1 MSEQENKSA
10 KIREFMSSKLDW
22 LHKMPENAYRAEL
35 ANLRRGAGKKPGDLP
50 ELWGTILKDMPEE
63 FQGKDGKASREEWA
77 VYIALT
83 TFAVHQQGRSQN
95 EWMSS
100 ECPFGSAVRKLA
112 PSDDTLERVL
122 RRFNA
127 FATAAGIDEA
137 AHYLRGLAQLLRSEG
152 ISFDYPVLAAD
163 LYYFQSPEYA
173 SKVRLKWG
181 QEFYYIKKKENEDN
195 EDNEDNE

>member
-10 KIREFMSSKLDW
+10 KIRGFVSSKLDW

-63 FQGKDGKASREEWA
+63 FQGKDGEASREEWA
-77 VYIALT
+77 IYIALT
-83 TFAVHQQGRSQN
+83 TFAVHQQGRSQD

-100 ECPFGSAVRKLA
+100 DCPFGSAVRKLS
-112 PSDDTLERVL
+112 PNEDDSFERVL

-127 FATAAGIDEA
+127 FATAADIGEA

-152 ISFDYPVLAAD
+152 ISFDYPALAAD
-163 LYYFQSPEYA
+163 LYYFQFPEYA

-181 QEFYYIKKKENEDN
+181 QDFYYIKKKENEDN
-195 EDNEDNE
+195 E

>member
-10 KIREFMSSKLDW
+10 KIRRFVSSKLDW

-50 ELWGTILKDMPEE
+50 ELWGAILRDMPEE
-63 FQGKDGKASREEWA
+63 FQGKDGEASREEWA
-77 VYIALT
+77 IYIALT

-100 ECPFGSAVRKLA
+100 DCPFGSAVHKLA

-127 FATAAGIDEA
+127 FATAADIDEA

-152 ISFDYPVLAAD
+152 ISFDYPALAAD
-163 LYYFQSPEYA
+163 LYYFQFPEYA

-181 QEFYYIKKKENEDN
+181 QDFYCIKKKENEDN
-195 EDNEDNE
+195 E

>member
-10 KIREFMSSKLDW
+10 MIRKFVAAKLEW

-50 ELWGTILKDMPEE
+50 ELWGTILQNMPEE
-63 FQGKDGKASREEWA
+63 FYGKNGEASKEEWA
-77 VYIALT
+77 VYTVLT

-100 ECPFGSAVRKLA
+100 ECPFGSAVRKLV
-112 PSDDTLERVL
+112 PNEDDSFERVL

-127 FATAAGIDEA
+127 FATAADIDEA

-152 ISFDYPVLAAD
+152 ISFDYPELAAD
-163 LYYFQSPEYA
+163 LHRFQTYEGA
-173 SKVRLKWG
+173 SKMRLKWG
-181 QEFYYIKKKENEDN
+181 QDFYRIKKKENTEEN
-195 EDNEDNE
+195 TEQ

>member
-10 KIREFMSSKLDW
+10 KIRRFVSSKLDW

-63 FQGKDGKASREEWA
+63 FQGKDGEASCEEWA
-77 VYIALT
+77 IYIALT

-100 ECPFGSAVRKLA
+100 DCPFGSAVRKLS
-112 PSDDTLERVL
+112 PNEDDSFERVL

-127 FATAAGIDEA
+127 FATAADIDEA

-152 ISFDYPVLAAD
+152 ISFDYPELAAD
-163 LYYFQSPEYA
+163 LHCFQTYEGA
-173 SKVRLKWG
+173 SKMRLKWG
-181 QEFYYIKKKENEDN
+181 QDFYCIKKKENEDN
-195 EDNEDNE
+195 E

>member
-10 KIREFMSSKLDW
+10 MIRKFVASKLNW
-22 LHKMPENAYRAEL
+22 LRKMPENAYRAEL

-50 ELWGTILKDMPEE
+50 ELLGTILQNMPEE
-63 FQGKDGKASREEWA
+63 FYGKNGEASKEEWA
-77 VYIALT
+77 VYTVLT
-83 TFAVHQQGRSQN
+83 TFAVHQQGHSQN

-127 FATAAGIDEA
+127 FATAADIDEA

-152 ISFDYPVLAAD
+152 ISFDYQALAAD

-181 QEFYYIKKKENEDN
+181 QDFYRIKKKGNTEENTEQ
-195 EDNEDNE
+195 

>member
-10 KIREFMSSKLDW
+10 MIRKFVASKLNW
-22 LHKMPENAYRAEL
+22 LRKMPENAYRAEL

-50 ELWGTILKDMPEE
+50 ELWGTILQNMPEE
-63 FQGKDGKASREEWA
+63 FYGKNGEASKEEWA
-77 VYIALT
+77 VYTVLT
-83 TFAVHQQGRSQN
+83 TFAVHQQGHSQN

-127 FATAAGIDEA
+127 FATAADIDEA

-152 ISFDYPVLAAD
+152 ISFDYQALAAD

-181 QEFYYIKKKENEDN
+181 QDFYRIKKKGNTEENTEQ
-195 EDNEDNE
+195 

>member
-10 KIREFMSSKLDW
+10 KIRRFVSSKLDW

-50 ELWGTILKDMPEE
+50 ELWGTILKDTPEE
-63 FQGKDGKASREEWA
+63 FQGKDGEASREEWA
-77 VYIALT
+77 IYIALT

-152 ISFDYPVLAAD
+152 ISFDYPALATD

-195 EDNEDNE
+195 E

>member
-10 KIREFMSSKLDW
+10 KIRRFVSSKLDW

-63 FQGKDGKASREEWA
+63 IQGKGGEASHEEWA

-127 FATAAGIDEA
+127 FATAADIDEA

-152 ISFDYPVLAAD
+152 ISFDYPALAAD
-163 LYYFQSPEYA
+163 LYYFQFPEYA

-181 QEFYYIKKKENEDN
+181 QDFYYIKKKENEDN
-195 EDNEDNE
+195 E

>member
-10 KIREFMSSKLDW
+10 MIRKFVASKLNW
-22 LHKMPENAYRAEL
+22 LRKMPENAYRAEL

-50 ELWGTILKDMPEE
+50 ELLGTILKNMPEE
-63 FQGKDGKASREEWA
+63 FYGKNGEASKEEWA
-77 VYIALT
+77 VYTVLT
-83 TFAVHQQGRSQN
+83 TFAVHQQGHSQN

-127 FATAAGIDEA
+127 FATAADIDEA

-152 ISFDYPVLAAD
+152 ISFDYQALAAD

-181 QEFYYIKKKENEDN
+181 QDFYRIKKKGNTEENTEQ
-195 EDNEDNE
+195 

>member
-10 KIREFMSSKLDW
+10 MIRKFVASKLNW
-22 LHKMPENAYRAEL
+22 LRKMPENAYRAEL

-50 ELWGTILKDMPEE
+50 ELLGTILQNMPEE
-63 FQGKDGKASREEWA
+63 FYGKNGEASKEEWA

-127 FATAAGIDEA
+127 FATAADIDEA

-152 ISFDYPVLAAD
+152 ISFDYQALAAD
-163 LYYFQSPEYA
+163 LYYFQFPESA
-173 SKVRLKWG
+173 PKVRLKWG
-181 QEFYYIKKKENEDN
+181 QDFYRIKKKENTEEN
-195 EDNEDNE
+195 TEQ

>member
-10 KIREFMSSKLDW
+10 MIRKFVASKLNW
-22 LHKMPENAYRAEL
+22 LRKMPENAYRAEL

-50 ELWGTILKDMPEE
+50 ELLGTILQNMPEE
-63 FQGKDGKASREEWA
+63 FYGKNGEASKEEWA
-77 VYIALT
+77 VYTVLT
-83 TFAVHQQGRSQN
+83 TFAVHQQGHSQN

-127 FATAAGIDEA
+127 FATAADIDEA

-152 ISFDYPVLAAD
+152 ISFDYQALAAD

-181 QEFYYIKKKENEDN
+181 QDFYRIKKKENTEEN
-195 EDNEDNE
+195 TEQ